1 MVELVRLFKKDQGK
15 TASAAR
21 EIVELIHC
29 LKKTEAKQL
38 VWQGFCPPI
47 RRDDL
52 CLVFYINPS
61 SMIYTLLKLKA
72 NPLVIYCRAFCPK
85 TKAGSCK
92 ENDTAELL
100 SAVLRIT
107 VGGGFLC
114 AVYVHTLQYTY
125 NVHTVYVYCI

>member
-1 MVELVRLFKKDQGK
+1 MIFLPFPTCDFIFTVFHSY
-15 TASAAR
+15 SACS
-21 EIVELIHC
+21 EIFPRWHSV
-29 LKKTEAKQL
+29 AFVQ
-38 VWQGFCPPI
+38 
-47 RRDDL
+47 R
-52 CLVFYINPS
+52 
-61 SMIYTLLKLKA
+61 IYTLLKLKA
-72 NPLVIYCRAFCPK
+72 NPLVINCRAVCPK